1 MTIAYMVANRAKRPV
16 KSKVPHNPRLPIYWN
31 KGEAKFAAE
40 QIGRGARVIRVM
52 INETLLTYSYLKRT
66 VNK

>member
-40 QIGRGARVIRVM
+40 QIGKRAKVIRVM
-52 INETLLTYSYLKRT
+52 INETLLYYNSFKKRL
-66 VNK
+66 